1 MKEQFILE
9 RLNGIKKQVN
19 AIEKH
24 INTPRQQRP
33 EPKFAVGDMTDKG
46 AVKMTCWSITHK
58 HYHVWT
64 DRESGLHE
72 DELTAVPKPSIK
84 ITLFKVVDGNV
95 ETETNSSNDN
105 ADKDF
110 MAELAFQNG
119 YCAILV
125 EQDGSKSMEYCK
137 EIMALDGWNGLYLS
151 DDDEI
156 YVTTNTIQ
164 RAINHP
170 KFLVEQNGVKMRAY
184 RMKDNIVKVEFEGHD
199 ARDWSLSSNN
209 HLITALGFNPDN
221 IMPYILHGK
230 G

>member
-9 RLNGIKKQVN
+9 RLNGIKKHIN

-24 INTPRQQRP
+24 INTPKQQRP
-33 EPKFAVGDMTDKG
+33 EPKFARGDMTDKG
-46 AVKMTCWSITHK
+46 IINSIIRYDDEHGWL
-58 HYHVWT
+58 YERPDYIRFW
-64 DRESGLHE
+64 EY
-72 DELTAVPKPSIK
+72 ELTAVPKSCPI

-95 ETETNSSNDN
+95 ETETNSGNDN

-125 EQDGSKSMEYCK
+125 EQDGSKSIEYCK

-156 YVTTNTIQ
+156 YVTTDTIQ

-170 KFLVEQNGVKMRAY
+170 KWIRALKCNGQSYKAY
-184 RMKDNIVKVEFEGHD
+184 RLKNGDVSIQGANFRTD
-199 ARDWSLSSNN
+199 FDYNN
-209 HLITALGFNPDN
+209 PLWHVYADDDCL
-221 IMPYILHGK
+221 MPYILHGK